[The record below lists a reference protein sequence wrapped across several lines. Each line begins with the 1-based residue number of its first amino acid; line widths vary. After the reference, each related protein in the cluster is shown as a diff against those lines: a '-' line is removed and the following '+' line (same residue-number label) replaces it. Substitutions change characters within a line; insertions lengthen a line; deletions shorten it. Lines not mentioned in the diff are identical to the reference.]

1 MSLRT
6 RDFKS
11 SETPPPQ
18 TTPDVDTI
26 YDKDSTQP
34 AEPARPAQY
43 AAIGQQEG
51 NKGITPAPSLPPIRR
66 CTYIDPA
73 RQPNCNPTTRECV
86 MKLLLLLLV
95 AAFVPATSLAQKP
108 KKVNCLKDLE
118 QSGPY

>member
-1 MSLRT
+1 MIR
-6 RDFKS
+6 
-11 SETPPPQ
+11 TPPNPQ
-18 TTPDVDTI
+18 NPPDPPNTLLL
-26 YDKDSTQP
+26 
-34 AEPARPAQY
+34 
-43 AAIGQQEG
+43 GQQEG